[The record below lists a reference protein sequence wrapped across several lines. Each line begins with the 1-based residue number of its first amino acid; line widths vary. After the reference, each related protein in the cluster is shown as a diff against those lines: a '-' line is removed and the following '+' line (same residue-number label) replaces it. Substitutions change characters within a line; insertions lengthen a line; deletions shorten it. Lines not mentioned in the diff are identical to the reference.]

1 MEFKDR
7 NNIIEQSLKAFEK
20 EHPFLSKWISLKVK
34 IKLYLLNLRNRV

>member
-20 EHPFLSKWISLKVK
+20 EHPLLSKWISLKVK